1 MPAEE
6 TSEPHY
12 ARQLLAEFV
21 GTAFLV
27 IVAAGGDV
35 IDLGSGAPIGHV
47 ARYLAPGLIVVAM
60 IWSLSGV
67 SGAHI
72 NPAVTLAFV
81 LRRVFPARKALGY
94 WIVQLAGAVAAA
106 LLLRLFFGSAIVNG
120 VTHPGPGITPW
131 AAFGWETLISTILIV
146 VILSTA
152 AEKAVVGRNAALAV
166 GLTVAACGLFSSPIT
181 GASMNPA
188 RSFGPQ
194 VASQSWDGA
203 WIYFAGPIAGALI
216 ATLLASL
223 LHDRTVAERQAA
235 EGEKISIATEG
246 RYGQ

>member
-1 MPAEE
+1 MSKP
-6 TSEPHY
+6 TLSPRPSEWK
-12 ARQLLAEFV
+12 RVGAEFI
-21 GTAFLV
+21 GTLLLTF
-27 IVAAGGDV
+27 VAAGADV
-35 IDLGSGAPIGHV
+35 IEYTSGGAIGHV
-47 ARYLAPGLIVVAM
+47 ARYVAPALLVMAM
-60 IWSLSGV
+60 IGSLSGV

-81 LRRVFPARKALGY
+81 IRRVFPLHKAFGY
-94 WIVQLAGAVAAA
+94 WIVQFAGAVAAA
-106 LLLRLFFGSAIVNG
+106 LLLRLFFGSAVVNG
-120 VTHPGPGITPW
+120 VTHAGLGITPW
-131 AAFGWETLISTILIV
+131 AAFGWEALITTILIV

-194 VASQSWDGA
+194 LVSQSWEGA
-203 WIYFAGPIAGALI
+203 WIYFAGPVAGALI

-223 LHDRTVAERQAA
+223 LHDRTVAERQVA
-235 EGEKISIATEG
+235 EGEHQSA
-246 RYGQ
+246 